1 MPVVVRERTII
12 VFPSVEDKPF
22 SALTETTEIPPIKGY
37 DQCKEE
43 LDPVEEVDQV
53 KEETDPVVKDKVDKI
68 KDEIYPNN
76 ESNNND
82 LFYVGKKFHTISEF
96 DDAKAK
102 YEELHFCE
110 LWKRDVRTLASAQK
124 QVPKRVANADLNLQ
138 YYSVKL
144 VCKFGGRSTI
154 KRDDRKRDSNSFKQG
169 CQFEI
174 YIVLSQDG
182 KALEVMKVADVHNH
196 SLSEQLYRHLP
207 RQRKLTGTLKE
218 EVTSSVRLKANSK
231 LIQHK
236 IQISTGLP
244 VTLKDIANL
253 KAKAKV
259 ETNSNDLDVVVD
271 YLK

>member
-12 VFPSVEDKPF
+12 VFPSLEDKPF

-37 DQCKEE
+37 DQSKEE
-43 LDPVEEVDQV
+43 LDPVEGVDQV
-53 KEETDPVVKDKVDKI
+53 KEETDPVVKDKEDKVDKI

-76 ESNNND
+76 DSNNND

-110 LWKRDVRTLASAQK
+110 LWKRDVRTLASAQER
-124 QVPKRVANADLNLQ
+124 VPKRVANADLNLQ
-138 YYSVKL
+138 
-144 VCKFGGRSTI
+144 
-154 KRDDRKRDSNSFKQG
+154 RKRDTNSFKQG

-182 KALEVMKVADVHNH
+182 KALEVMKLADVHNH

-236 IQISTGLP
+236 IQISTGRP

-253 KAKAKV
+253 KAK
-259 ETNSNDLDVVVD
+259 
-271 YLK
+271 LK